1 MENEARSGMSLRGS
15 LRVIFKRQNTILIF
29 FGVTV
34 CTVAIAS
41 VVATP
46 TYEATAQILVKVGME
61 AVYTPTLPTRDTEQI
76 VRVDRQQQIN
86 SEIEILR
93 SRFLAQKVVESLR
106 PEVIYKDLDNSG
118 GGFLSN
124 LFRATE
130 ADQSPE
136 QSNGDSIIEQAVTNL
151 QKNTTIGAVK
161 SSDVINVSFRHT
173 DPQVA
178 AKVVNTLVDLY
189 LDRRLHVHK
198 NPDSYTFLRDQSQI
212 LDNELRRSAESLNT
226 FKKEHDLTSL
236 QEERTVLLK
245 QQADL
250 RTKVVELE
258 LKERELLTKYTDE
271 SRLVQGVRDEIGLV
285 RDKLVELERRQ
296 TKLNQI
302 EREFNRLQQEVEV
315 DRENYRLYLTK
326 FKESRILSSM
336 DPGKMSNVS
345 VIEPAQAPLK
355 PVSPNIVLSM
365 ILAVFLGGVGA
376 FGLAFLSE
384 YMADNL
390 EGAEDVEEHLRL
402 PVLASIPQIKLP
414 RDG

>member
-118 GGFLSN
+118 GGFLRN

-130 ADQSPE
+130 ADQSSE
-136 QSNGDSIIEQAVTNL
+136 QSNGGIIDQAVTNL

-258 LKERELLTKYTDE
+258 LKERELLTKYTDQ

>member
-1 MENEARSGMSLRGS
+1 MYSD
-15 LRVIFKRQNTILIF
+15 F
-29 FGVTV
+29 
-34 CTVAIAS
+34 
-41 VVATP
+41 
-46 TYEATAQILVKVGME
+46 
-61 AVYTPTLPTRDTEQI
+61 LPTVL
-76 VRVDRQQQIN
+76 VRCPKSGIDRAKMC
-86 SEIEILR
+86 R
-93 SRFLAQKVVESLR
+93 SQGS
-106 PEVIYKDLDNSG
+106 Y
-118 GGFLSN
+118 
-124 LFRATE
+124 
-130 ADQSPE
+130 
-136 QSNGDSIIEQAVTNL
+136 
-151 QKNTTIGAVK
+151 
-161 SSDVINVSFRHT
+161 
-173 DPQVA
+173 
-178 AKVVNTLVDLY
+178 
-189 LDRRLHVHK
+189 VHK

-258 LKERELLTKYTDE
+258 LKERELLTKYTDQ
-271 SRLVQGVRDEIGLV
+271 SRLVQGVRDEIGLG
-285 RDKLVELERRQ
+285 RDKRVELERRQ
-296 TKLNQI
+296 TKRNQI
-302 EREFNRLQQEVEV
+302 ERELNRLQQEVEV

>member
-1 MENEARSGMSLRGS
+1 MENEERSRMSLRGF
-15 LRVIFKRQNTILIF
+15 LTVIFKRQNTIVLF

-41 VVATP
+41 FLATP
-46 TYEATAQILVKVGME
+46 TYEATAQVLVKVGME

-118 GGFLSN
+118 RGFLSN

-130 ADQSPE
+130 ADQSPA
-136 QSNGDSIIEQAVTNL
+136 QSDGDSIIEQAVTNL

-178 AKVVNTLVDLY
+178 AKVVNVLVDFY

-212 LDNELRRSAESLNT
+212 MENELQRSAESLNH
-226 FKKEHDLTSL
+226 FKKQHDITSL

-250 RTKVVELE
+250 RTKVVELQ

-271 SRLVQGVRDEIGLV
+271 SRLVEGVRDEIGLV
-285 RDKLVELERRQ
+285 RNKVGELERRQ
-296 TKLNQI
+296 TRLNQI
-302 EREFNRLQQEVEV
+302 EREFNRLHQEVEV
-315 DRENYRLYLTK
+315 DRENFRLYLTK
-326 FKESRILSSM
+326 FKESRVLSSM
-336 DPGKMSNVS
+336 DPGKISNVS

-355 PVSPNIVLSM
+355 PVSPNIVLNM
-365 ILAVFLGGVGA
+365 ILAVFIGGVGA
-376 FGLAFLSE
+376 FGLVFFSE
-384 YMADNL
+384 YMAENL

>member
-15 LRVIFKRQNTILIF
+15 LRVIFKRQNTIVLF

-34 CTVAIAS
+34 CTVAVAS

-46 TYEATAQILVKVGME
+46 TYEATAQVLVKVGME

-93 SRFLAQKVVESLR
+93 SRFLAQRVVDSLR

-130 ADQSPE
+130 GDQSPT
-136 QSNGDSIIEQAVTNL
+136 QSNGDSIIEKAVTNL

-226 FKKEHDLTSL
+226 FKKEHDITSL

-258 LKERELLTKYTDE
+258 LKERELLTKYTDQ

-355 PVSPNIVLSM
+355 PVSPNIVLNM
-365 ILAVFLGGVGA
+365 IVAVFLGGVGA

-402 PVLASIPQIKLP
+402 PVLASIPEIKV
-414 RDG
+414 RRGG

>member
-130 ADQSPE
+130 ADQSPT

-226 FKKEHDLTSL
+226 FKKEHDITSL

-258 LKERELLTKYTDE
+258 LKERELLTKYTDQ

>member
-93 SRFLAQKVVESLR
+93 SRFLAQRVVDSLR

-124 LFRATE
+124 LFRATK
-130 ADQSPE
+130 ADQSPT

-226 FKKEHDLTSL
+226 FKKEHDITSL

-245 QQADL
+245 QQADI

-258 LKERELLTKYTDE
+258 LKERELLTKYTDQN
-271 SRLVQGVRDEIGLV
+271 RLVQGVRDEIGLV
-285 RDKLVELERRQ
+285 RDKLVEFERRQ

>member
-93 SRFLAQKVVESLR
+93 SRFLAQRVVDSLR

-130 ADQSPE
+130 GDQSPT
-136 QSNGDSIIEQAVTNL
+136 QSNGDSIIEKAVTNL

-226 FKKEHDLTSL
+226 FKKEHDITSL

-245 QQADL
+245 QQADI

-258 LKERELLTKYTDE
+258 LKERELLTKYTDQ

-285 RDKLVELERRQ
+285 RDKLVEFERRQ

>member
-1 MENEARSGMSLRGS
+1 
-15 LRVIFKRQNTILIF
+15 
-29 FGVTV
+29 
-34 CTVAIAS
+34 
-41 VVATP
+41 
-46 TYEATAQILVKVGME
+46 
-61 AVYTPTLPTRDTEQI
+61 
-76 VRVDRQQQIN
+76 
-86 SEIEILR
+86 
-93 SRFLAQKVVESLR
+93 VESLR

-130 ADQSPE
+130 ADQSPT

-258 LKERELLTKYTDE
+258 LKERELLTKYTDQ

>member
-130 ADQSPE
+130 ADQSPT

-258 LKERELLTKYTDE
+258 LKERELLTKYTDQ

>member
-130 ADQSPE
+130 ADQSSE
-136 QSNGDSIIEQAVTNL
+136 QSNGGIIDQAVTNL

-258 LKERELLTKYTDE
+258 LKERELLTKYTDQ

>member
-136 QSNGDSIIEQAVTNL
+136 QSNGGIIDQAVTNL

>member
-1 MENEARSGMSLRGS
+1 MDVEKMPSVSLRDFFYV
-15 LRVIFKRQNTILIF
+15 LFKRKNSILLF
-29 FGVTV
+29 FAVTV
-34 CTVAIAS
+34 CIVAVAS

-86 SEIEILR
+86 SEIEILK

-130 ADQSPE
+130 ADQSPT
-136 QSNGDSIIEQAVTNL
+136 QSNGDNIEQAVTNL

-173 DPQVA
+173 DPQVG
-178 AKVVNTLVDLY
+178 AKVVNTLVGLY

-198 NPDSYTFLRDQSQI
+198 NPDSYTFLRDQSHI
-212 LDNELRRSAESLNT
+212 LENELKRSAESLNN
-226 FKKEHDLTSL
+226 FKKEHDITSL

-245 QQADL
+245 QQADF

-258 LKERELLTKYTDE
+258 LKERELLTKYTDQ

-285 RDKLVELERRQ
+285 RNKLVELERRQ
-296 TKLNQI
+296 TQLNQN

-336 DPGKMSNVS
+336 DPGKISNVS

-355 PVSPNIVLSM
+355 PVSPNIFLNM
-365 ILAVFLGGVGA
+365 ILAVLLGGVGA
-376 FGLAFLSE
+376 FGWAFFSE

-402 PVLASIPQIKLP
+402 PVLASIPAEKS
-414 RDG
+414 

>member
-130 ADQSPE
+130 ADQSPT

>member
-34 CTVAIAS
+34 CTVAIVS

-93 SRFLAQKVVESLR
+93 SRFLAQKVVGSLR

-130 ADQSPE
+130 ADQSPP
-136 QSNGDSIIEQAVTNL
+136 QSNGDSIIEQAVTNV

-198 NPDSYTFLRDQSQI
+198 NPDSVTFLRDQSQI

-226 FKKEHDLTSL
+226 FKKEHDITSL

-258 LKERELLTKYTDE
+258 LKERELLTKYTDQ

>member
-130 ADQSPE
+130 GDQSPT

>member
-1 MENEARSGMSLRGS
+1 MENEARFGMSLRGF
-15 LRVIFKRQNTILIF
+15 LRVIFKRQNTIVLF

-34 CTVAIAS
+34 CTVAVAS

-46 TYEATAQILVKVGME
+46 TYEATAQVLVKVGME

-93 SRFLAQKVVESLR
+93 SRFLAQRVVDSLR

-130 ADQSPE
+130 GDQSPT
-136 QSNGDSIIEQAVTNL
+136 QSNGDSIIEKAVTNL

-212 LDNELRRSAESLNT
+212 MENELQRSAESLNT
-226 FKKEHDLTSL
+226 FKKEHDITSL

-258 LKERELLTKYTDE
+258 LKERELLTKYTDQ

-285 RDKLVELERRQ
+285 RNKVVELERRQ
-296 TKLNQI
+296 TRLNQI
-302 EREFNRLQQEVEV
+302 EREFNRIQQEVEV
-315 DRENYRLYLTK
+315 DRENFRLYLTK

-355 PVSPNIVLSM
+355 PVSPNIVLNM
-365 ILAVFLGGVGA
+365 ILAVFIGGVGA
-376 FGLAFLSE
+376 FGLVFFSE
-384 YMADNL
+384 YMAENL